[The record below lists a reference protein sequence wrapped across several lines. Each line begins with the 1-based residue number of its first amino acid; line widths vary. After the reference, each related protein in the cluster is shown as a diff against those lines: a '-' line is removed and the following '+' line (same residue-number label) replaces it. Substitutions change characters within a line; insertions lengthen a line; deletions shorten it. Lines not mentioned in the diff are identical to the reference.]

1 MESQSTSMNEGDP
14 LLASIRH
21 PPIGIDLGT
30 TYSVIAYLDVSGRPI
45 TIINDAGA
53 ALTPSAVAFENDVV
67 LVGKEAVKAAVFE
80 PSVFADSFKR
90 DMGRREFRRPIIDKQ
105 IPPEVLSGFVLR
117 RLKLD
122 AERQLGQPIKQAVIT
137 VPAFFDESRRRATQ
151 EAGRLA
157 GIEVLDIINEPTAAA
172 VAFGYY
178 RATVSDSPAKPERI
192 LVYDLGGGTFDVTIL
207 EIDGRS
213 FRTLATDG
221 DVQLGGIDFDERLVD
236 FVAEKFE
243 AANKTDPRS
252 DPHDAA
258 QLWHDAQEAKHALS
272 QRSNVSIPCIHAGT
286 RMRVDVTRDDFERIT
301 ADLIDRTETTTQLV
315 LAAAKLNWDAI
326 DRVLLI
332 GGSTRMPGVAEML
345 KRVTGKDLDRSLS
358 PDEAVAH
365 GAALYAGMLTAQPGS
380 EASAAFTLVNVN
392 SHSLGIVGIDQRAKC
407 YRNVVLIPK
416 NTPLPCRAVRKFA
429 TARDNQRTVMVVI
442 VEGESE
448 HPEHCIRLGEC
459 AIRNLPPALPKGTKI
474 EVEYS
479 YSANGRISVRAR
491 VPQARQSA
499 SVEIQYDEGLN
510 IPDLETWHRRV
521 CGSEYLQNKAEAEA
535 LVDLEDDLDA
545 FVTQLDDL
553 LVVYGEKA
561 ATLKLPEPFNWHKA
575 AALSA
580 AKELQVATADFVRRE
595 RNRNAAV
602 GQAEILEATSEL
614 TKASVSVQEAESKI
628 RSAYRAL
635 GHECVTA
642 EYSPP
647 PLAGLYAEIKRLQSL

>member
-1 MESQSTSMNEGDP
+1 METESNSMPDGDP
-14 LLASIRH
+14 LTAHH

-90 DMGRREFRRPIIDKQ
+90 DMGRREFRRPIINKQ
-105 IPPEVLSGFVLR
+105 IPPEVLSGYVLR

-157 GIEVLDIINEPTAAA
+157 GLDVLDIINEPTAAA

-178 RATVSDSPAKPERI
+178 RATLSGSPVTEPERV

-236 FVAEKFE
+236 FVAEKFQ

-258 QLWHDAQEAKHALS
+258 QLWHEAQEAKHALS
-272 QRSNVSIPCIHAGT
+272 QRTNVSIPCIHAGT
-286 RMRVDVTRDDFERIT
+286 RMRVDVTRADFERIT

-315 LAAAKLNWDAI
+315 LAQAKLNWDAI

-332 GGSTRMPGVAEML
+332 GGSTRMPIVAEML
-345 KRVTGKDLDRSLS
+345 KRITGKELDRSLS

-365 GAALYAGMLTAQPGS
+365 GAALYAGLLTAKPGS
-380 EASAAFTLVNVN
+380 EASNAFTLVNVN

-459 AIRNLPPALPKGTKI
+459 VIRNLPPALPKGTKI

-521 CGSEYLQNKAEAEA
+521 CGLEFLQNKAEADA
-535 LVDLEDDLDA
+535 LVGLEDDLDA
-545 FVTQLDDL
+545 VVTQLDDL

-561 ATLKLPEPFNWHKA
+561 TALKLPEPFSWRKA

-580 AKELQVATADFVRRE
+580 AKELQIATAEFVKRE
-595 RNRNAAV
+595 RLRNSAV

-614 TKASVSVQEAESKI
+614 AKASLSVQGAEAKV
-628 RSAYRAL
+628 RVAYQAL
-635 GHECVTA
+635 GHECVAA

-647 PLAGLYAEIKRLQSL
+647 PLAGLYGEIKRLQAL